1 MANQRLV
8 EIDFSVEGDTQVIS
22 MLDAAE
28 VRSKTLRR
36 PFRLIAKYLL
46 GEIDKN
52 YEGRGRIWGK
62 WKRRQRAPKD
72 GHPLL
77 EDTGEMRENFDDKV
91 GNNYATIGNR
101 SDQFKFHQS
110 KKPRKTRLPRRIMMA
125 IEEDQRR
132 ESMKIL
138 QQHVME
144 GK

>member
-8 EIDFSVEGDTQVIS
+8 SIDFGVEGDIEVTA
-22 MLDAAE
+22 MFDAANN
-28 VRSKTLRR
+28 RSKTLRR
-36 PFRLIAKYLL
+36 PFRQIAEYLL

-52 YEGRGRIWGK
+52 YEGRGSIWGK

-77 EDTGEMRENFDDKV
+77 EDTGQMRRNFTKK
-91 GNNYATIGNR
+91 IGNTSAEIGND

-110 KKPRKTRLPRRIMMA
+110 KKPRKTRLPRRVMMA
-125 IEEDQRR
+125 IERAQLT

-138 QQHVME
+138 QKHVME